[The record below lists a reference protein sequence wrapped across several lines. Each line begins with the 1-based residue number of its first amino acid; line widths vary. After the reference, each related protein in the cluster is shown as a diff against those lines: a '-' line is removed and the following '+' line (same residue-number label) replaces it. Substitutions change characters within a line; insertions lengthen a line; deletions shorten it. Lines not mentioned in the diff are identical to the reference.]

1 MPPPSGPLIAAAGGG
16 SAPADIYANSR
27 YQEEKDRAYAQ
38 RGLAGPGS
46 KQPTQRHWI
55 DDDREDADSDDN
67 DSAKVELRDVL
78 DHFDDGSAESGES
91 RYEGPGRALGRS
103 HSIEAMKG
111 NQHESFAVSE
121 YYGARARIPRSS
133 SSNGHD
139 GEYQFEDGR
148 AAGDRMSRWSGSIY
162 SRASIL
168 DEDESG
174 ETRDRL
180 VKRVEEMLSSERKK
194 SGGAGR
200 GFVPPVPRLPDAYAN
215 GNMGA
220 LPRANAGIQSEA
232 PPPWNRF

>member
-1 MPPPSGPLIAAAGGG
+1 MTI
-16 SAPADIYANSR
+16 
-27 YQEEKDRAYAQ
+27 EKM
-38 RGLAGPGS
+38 LES
-46 KQPTQRHWI
+46 V
-55 DDDREDADSDDN
+55 DDN
-67 DSAKVELRDVL
+67 DSAKAELRDVL
-78 DHFDDGSAESGES
+78 DRFDDSSAESAES
-91 RYEGPGRALGRS
+91 HYERPGGRALGRS

-111 NQHESFAVSE
+111 NHRESFAVSE

-180 VKRVEEMLSSERKK
+180 VKRVEEMLVSETKK
-194 SGGAGR
+194 NGGAGH

-232 PPPWNRF
+232 AAPWNRF